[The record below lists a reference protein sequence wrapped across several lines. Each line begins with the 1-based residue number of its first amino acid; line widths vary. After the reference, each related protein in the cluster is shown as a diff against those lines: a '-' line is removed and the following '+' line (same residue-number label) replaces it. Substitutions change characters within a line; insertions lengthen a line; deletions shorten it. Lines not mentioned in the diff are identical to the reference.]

1 MKALNKSRGS
11 IVLATIL
18 FAVGGVGI
26 ADAVGIDGATPS
38 GNNPNYIG
46 VKSPSGAKVTISES
60 GSDTVSTKT
69 VVFGGYTNGTDNVL
83 NNSVKVD
90 NTTLSIASIQA
101 GYSTLVGDGTET
113 TTRQVNSNSIYIT
126 GSILSASMWAGRAD
140 KSYAGEAKY
149 NTTVID
155 KSSEINHNQL
165 RGAIVYSSN
174 GKAEYNTLSVKDS
187 TMYAHGNSFE
197 ITGAMGQA
205 DDTTKPVTV
214 SFNQLI
220 YEGVTTYAHPNKGA
234 TSKYLFGGATRVGEV
249 KDNRVYVKN
258 LNKDVGNSVAIETN
272 VVGGATY
279 RPNSGGA
286 TGNIAVAT
294 GGESKIAN
302 IYGGAVGLAPS
313 VGALGEKDS
322 NGNDVY
328 ENGKQ
333 KLKLD
338 SQGNYI
344 LPITGKTDGANN
356 NLAILDLSD
365 AGIVNKNV
373 YGGYVSDKYDV
384 TRKLEGTNNVEV
396 IDTISYDAT
405 TKDNAVYFMS
415 GTVAGSVIG
424 GSKEAT
430 GNTLILGKD
439 KYNLGKVKAGQ
450 ISNFNT
456 LQFNAF
462 THGDKATLTL
472 TNPQIGADL
481 ESVAINVLKEDASGA
496 VKVKVGGNNNRE
508 VSIEERGGGGGENAI
523 TNLTKNAIKYGTN
536 LDKIAII
543 TGGAQANNNIEE
555 TLTRSRTDEEYQAKY
570 GIGDTFSYT
579 YDVIDLNKEKN
590 KKFYLIKSAT
600 SLQNIIPDPNNNIN
614 GIDIN
619 WQNKEHSGE
628 TLANGAKIVDA
639 FQPDQI
645 YKILSSKEYTRNLRG
660 IYLENN
666 DENLYFT
673 GTDEITE
680 EWSDPKFNTNEFA
693 KFNQP
698 SNTGNHVYVETNI
711 QTGDLGGKT
720 IYGGYSD
727 SDDSTKNSVENN
739 NIYINQNA
747 NLSNATII
755 GGFSQKGKVSG
766 NSIDLNKTNITADII
781 LAQTESG
788 SVEVSS
794 DDIKNADKVTIGG
807 SVTIAKSTG
816 SANLNGLN
824 FEMPKFEKITGDFT
838 LADTNTGSANENSL
852 TLNNDINVDGN
863 IYTAKSLGNAN
874 KNTLTLNGNVKAN
887 EIYVAKGANEATD
900 NKLIINGEIDST
912 KVVVAE
918 GKTTNKNI
926 ADFNSGKIT
935 GTLYGGIGSGKEN
948 TLNVNS
954 TKLEAGN
961 VANFNIMNFKD
972 ITSTKNNSDN
982 AALILTKDE
991 ATDLSG
997 VRIDISNSPYKVE
1010 NYATLDKDSK
1020 YYLIHKNNNK
1030 LANYDKIENKPMP
1043 NQGNTV
1049 GNGDKAVGA
1058 LQTDQVYKILDK
1070 DTYTRNLAGMFVS
1083 ENKQDLYITGAK
1095 EFKET
1100 WENDKF
1106 DTDEFAKFDK
1116 PDNKDNHIFIEANAG
1131 DLGGKTIYGGYSDSE
1146 DVNNNNIYIN
1156 QGANLSNAT
1165 IIGGY
1170 SISGKVSNNT
1180 VDLNNT
1186 SVIADITLAQTDSGS
1201 IDIATTK
1208 LINANNQ
1215 KITGSLTVAKSDS
1228 ANLEK
1233 ATYIMP
1239 ENITITGD
1247 FILANSDSGNISNN
1261 TLDVTNAIAKNIY
1274 VGKTNSGEVSNN
1286 TINIKGDK
1294 VDGNIYVG
1302 YSQSKATNNNIANFE
1317 KGEVTGT
1324 IYGGNNGTGNTLN
1337 VKDTKLKA
1345 GNVANFQVIN
1355 FDNSN
1360 NKLASTKNNSANAAL
1375 IITKNE
1381 ATDLSGVR
1389 IDISDNQYNIE
1400 NNPGYAT
1407 LDKNSKYY
1415 LIRNENST
1423 LTNYDQ
1429 ITNTPMPMPNQG
1441 NTVGNGDIAVGALQ
1455 TDQIYKIKSSALY
1468 TRNLAGMFVSKDEKD
1483 LYITGA
1489 SEVEEN
1495 WDNAEFNTD
1504 EFTKFGKPDNKDNHI
1519 YIEANAGD
1527 LGGKTIYGGYSDNDD
1542 VSSNNI
1548 YLNQNASLSNTTI
1561 IGGYSKSGTVSN
1573 NTVDLNNT
1581 SVIADITLAQTDS
1594 GSIDI
1599 ATTKLIN
1606 ANNQKITGSL
1616 TVAKSDSANLEKA
1629 TYIMPE
1635 NITITGDFI
1644 LANSDSGNISNN
1656 TLDVTNAI
1664 AKNIYV
1670 GKTNSGEVSNN
1681 TINIKGDKVDGN
1693 IYVGYSQSKATNNN
1707 IANFEKGEVTGTIY
1721 GGNNGTGNTLNVKDT
1736 KLKAGNVAN
1745 FQVMNFTGDITKTT
1759 SADNAALKLT
1769 ADDNTDLSKVEIQI
1783 NDTTYNPENSY
1794 GLSANQKA
1802 YLIAHTSS
1810 ADSAENVNFNDLK
1823 NYAYGKE
1830 TKTIKDGS
1838 TAINVIQTNNEY
1850 RIIDSQTYTRNLQGM
1865 FADSDKNHIYI
1876 TAENEV
1882 EEKLDKTLG
1891 DEEFTKFGG
1900 DIIDNT
1906 ITIDPKDPSKPL
1918 DLSNVTIGGSDP
1930 SGNTLNIGKDSSNTI
1945 EMDKITV
1952 KDVQNFEKI
1961 NFYLPKNPGVGT
1973 TAVKLSDGSST
1984 DLSNSNVMIYVDNL
1998 DDLEKQ
2004 GGRVHLFDG
2013 NNELANNKPKSANYQ
2028 IGSILM
2034 IDVTNSLDLSV
2045 DKTTPITPTDQTKIF
2060 NEARIAGMAAVWEGS
2075 YLISNHL
2082 ERIIPDGYTELF
2094 PYAIVEG
2101 YDKRYNTGS
2110 HVDSLGFNANA
2121 GLAGKAPNSKGEF
2134 TMGIF
2139 IEYGNVDY
2147 DAYLDD
2153 GTKGSG
2159 DAYYA
2164 GVGAFGK
2171 QENTTGSYY
2180 EGSFRVGQ
2188 LTTNFDGTLNFNG
2201 VSKYYDW
2208 SIDST
2213 YYAVHVGGGKIVPL
2227 SDSND
2232 LDFYARYF
2240 YTHIDAADI
2249 KIDGVDTHFD
2259 ALQSH
2264 KIRAGLQDNFK
2275 IDEHNK
2281 FFVGLAGEYEFS
2293 SEAGGRF
2300 IVPNGSTGEMLSPD
2314 LKGLTGI
2321 GEIGYQYKTETLK
2334 FDAGVKGYAGKQEGV
2349 SAQMALSIAF

>member
-1 MKALNKSRGS
+1 
-11 IVLATIL
+11 
-18 FAVGGVGI
+18 
-26 ADAVGIDGATPS
+26 
-38 GNNPNYIG
+38 
-46 VKSPSGAKVTISES
+46 
-60 GSDTVSTKT
+60 
-69 VVFGGYTNGTDNVL
+69 
-83 NNSVKVD
+83 
-90 NTTLSIASIQA
+90 
-101 GYSTLVGDGTET
+101 
-113 TTRQVNSNSIYIT
+113 
-126 GSILSASMWAGRAD
+126 
-140 KSYAGEAKY
+140 
-149 NTTVID
+149 
-155 KSSEINHNQL
+155 
-165 RGAIVYSSN
+165 
-174 GKAEYNTLSVKDS
+174 
-187 TMYAHGNSFE
+187 
-197 ITGAMGQA
+197 
-205 DDTTKPVTV
+205 
-214 SFNQLI
+214 
-220 YEGVTTYAHPNKGA
+220 
-234 TSKYLFGGATRVGEV
+234 
-249 KDNRVYVKN
+249 
-258 LNKDVGNSVAIETN
+258 
-272 VVGGATY
+272 
-279 RPNSGGA
+279 
-286 TGNIAVAT
+286 
-294 GGESKIAN
+294 
-302 IYGGAVGLAPS
+302 
-313 VGALGEKDS
+313 
-322 NGNDVY
+322 
-328 ENGKQ
+328 
-333 KLKLD
+333 
-338 SQGNYI
+338 
-344 LPITGKTDGANN
+344 
-356 NLAILDLSD
+356 
-365 AGIVNKNV
+365 
-373 YGGYVSDKYDV
+373 
-384 TRKLEGTNNVEV
+384 
-396 IDTISYDAT
+396 
-405 TKDNAVYFMS
+405 
-415 GTVAGSVIG
+415 
-424 GSKEAT
+424 
-430 GNTLILGKD
+430 
-439 KYNLGKVKAGQ
+439 
-450 ISNFNT
+450 
-456 LQFNAF
+456 
-462 THGDKATLTL
+462 
-472 TNPQIGADL
+472 
-481 ESVAINVLKEDASGA
+481 
-496 VKVKVGGNNNRE
+496 
-508 VSIEERGGGGGENAI
+508 
-523 TNLTKNAIKYGTN
+523 
-536 LDKIAII
+536 
-543 TGGAQANNNIEE
+543 
-555 TLTRSRTDEEYQAKY
+555 
-570 GIGDTFSYT
+570 
-579 YDVIDLNKEKN
+579 
-590 KKFYLIKSAT
+590 
-600 SLQNIIPDPNNNIN
+600 
-614 GIDIN
+614 
-619 WQNKEHSGE
+619 
-628 TLANGAKIVDA
+628 
-639 FQPDQI
+639 
-645 YKILSSKEYTRNLRG
+645 
-660 IYLENN
+660 
-666 DENLYFT
+666 
-673 GTDEITE
+673 
-680 EWSDPKFNTNEFA
+680 
-693 KFNQP
+693 
-698 SNTGNHVYVETNI
+698 
-711 QTGDLGGKT
+711 
-720 IYGGYSD
+720 
-727 SDDSTKNSVENN
+727 
-739 NIYINQNA
+739 
-747 NLSNATII
+747 
-755 GGFSQKGKVSG
+755 
-766 NSIDLNKTNITADII
+766 
-781 LAQTESG
+781 
-788 SVEVSS
+788 
-794 DDIKNADKVTIGG
+794 
-807 SVTIAKSTG
+807 
-816 SANLNGLN
+816 
-824 FEMPKFEKITGDFT
+824 
-838 LADTNTGSANENSL
+838 
-852 TLNNDINVDGN
+852 
-863 IYTAKSLGNAN
+863 
-874 KNTLTLNGNVKAN
+874 
-887 EIYVAKGANEATD
+887 
-900 NKLIINGEIDST
+900 
-912 KVVVAE
+912 
-918 GKTTNKNI
+918 
-926 ADFNSGKIT
+926 
-935 GTLYGGIGSGKEN
+935 
-948 TLNVNS
+948 
-954 TKLEAGN
+954 
-961 VANFNIMNFKD
+961 
-972 ITSTKNNSDN
+972 STKNNSDN

-1058 LQTDQVYKILDK
+1058 LQTDQVYKILDR

-1083 ENKQDLYITGAK
+1083 KDEKDLYITGAK

-1208 LINANNQ
+1208 LINADNQ

-1228 ANLEK
+1228 ANLEN
-1233 ATYIMP
+1233 ATYTMP

-1247 FILANSDSGNISNN
+1247 FILANSNSGNISNN
-1261 TLDVTNAIAKNIY
+1261 TLDVTNVKATNIY
-1274 VGKTNSGEVSNN
+1274 VGKSSSGEVSNN

-1302 YSQSKATNNNIANFE
+1302 YSQSGDTNNNIANFE

-1337 VKDTKLKA
+1337 VNSTKL
-1345 GNVANFQVIN
+1345 
-1355 FDNSN
+1355 
-1360 NKLASTKNNSANAAL
+1360 
-1375 IITKNE
+1375 E
-1381 ATDLSGVR
+1381 
-1389 IDISDNQYNIE
+1389 
-1400 NNPGYAT
+1400 
-1407 LDKNSKYY
+1407 
-1415 LIRNENST
+1415 
-1423 LTNYDQ
+1423 
-1429 ITNTPMPMPNQG
+1429 
-1441 NTVGNGDIAVGALQ
+1441 
-1455 TDQIYKIKSSALY
+1455 
-1468 TRNLAGMFVSKDEKD
+1468 
-1483 LYITGA
+1483 
-1489 SEVEEN
+1489 
-1495 WDNAEFNTD
+1495 
-1504 EFTKFGKPDNKDNHI
+1504 
-1519 YIEANAGD
+1519 
-1527 LGGKTIYGGYSDNDD
+1527 
-1542 VSSNNI
+1542 
-1548 YLNQNASLSNTTI
+1548 
-1561 IGGYSKSGTVSN
+1561 
-1573 NTVDLNNT
+1573 
-1581 SVIADITLAQTDS
+1581 
-1594 GSIDI
+1594 
-1599 ATTKLIN
+1599 
-1606 ANNQKITGSL
+1606 
-1616 TVAKSDSANLEKA
+1616 
-1629 TYIMPE
+1629 
-1635 NITITGDFI
+1635 
-1644 LANSDSGNISNN
+1644 
-1656 TLDVTNAI
+1656 
-1664 AKNIYV
+1664 
-1670 GKTNSGEVSNN
+1670 
-1681 TINIKGDKVDGN
+1681 
-1693 IYVGYSQSKATNNN
+1693 
-1707 IANFEKGEVTGTIY
+1707 
-1721 GGNNGTGNTLNVKDT
+1721 
-1736 KLKAGNVAN
+1736 AGNVAN

-1769 ADDNTDLSKVEIQI
+1769 ADDNTDLSKAEIQI

-1876 TAENEV
+1876 TAENEM
-1882 EEKLDKTLG
+1882 EEELKNSLG
-1891 DEEFTKFGG
+1891 DDEFTKFGST
-1900 DIIDNT
+1900 ITNNT

-1973 TAVKLSDGSST
+1973 TAVKLSDGSNT

-2094 PYAIVEG
+2094 PYVIFEG

-2208 SIDST
+2208 GIDST

-2227 SDSND
+2227 SESND

-2249 KIDGVDTHFD
+2249 KIDGADTHFD